1 MQPSPL
7 AARPEAGFAAGVLS
21 FSFVFGSRS
30 RRLRS
35 SATPAGFIRSGMGFR
50 TASGVGMLRFLDP
63 ALGNNAVAAVLDT
76 ARIADFG
83 VSERRN
89 ASKCQQSQH

>member
-1 MQPSPL
+1 MPV
-7 AARPEAGFAAGVLS
+7 AAVAAVSTRAAGVLS
-21 FSFVFGSRS
+21 FSFVFGSRF

-35 SATPAGFIRSGMGFR
+35 SATPTGFIRSGMGFR

-63 ALGNNAVAAVLDT
+63 ALGNNAAVAAVLDT